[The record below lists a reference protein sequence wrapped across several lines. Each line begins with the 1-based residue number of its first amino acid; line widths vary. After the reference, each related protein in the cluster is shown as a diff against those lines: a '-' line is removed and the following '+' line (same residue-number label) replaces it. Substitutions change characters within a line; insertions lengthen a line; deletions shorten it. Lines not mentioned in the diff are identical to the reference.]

1 MNYQKLTEN
10 LFIPTISTPQIIK
23 LSELEEQLNRLKDL
37 SIIEP
42 DDIELIEYAK
52 QNHPFYVMIDNNNQ
66 EIIRLEEIINY
77 LKSL

>member
-42 DDIELIEYAK
+42 DDIELIEYSK